1 LADTKFSGALLDTI
15 ARRRSVKAQNGTVTG
30 APSRSFR
37 GMRDTGE
44 LPVQVLKTEQSN
56 TAMLFGDR
64 FFMKL
69 FRRLE
74 SGINTDL
81 EVTRFLNDETSFTA
95 TPQVVGSLHYE
106 SEVGGEPSTIGLA
119 LRYVANTG
127 DAWTYTL
134 DSIGRFFENVLS
146 DAGAM
151 ARLAKSMPPDLLSAV
166 IPQPALEFAHE
177 IIGAYFADAE
187 LLGRRTAQMHRALA
201 SRDDIPAF
209 APEPMTPHYQRSVYQ
224 HIRSQAVQIF
234 QLLRRRA
241 KGNLAAEELLA
252 REDDLQKRIR
262 QILDGRMSGLRIR
275 THGDYH
281 LGQVLHTG
289 NDFVIIDFEGE
300 PSRPLS
306 ERRIKRSAL
315 RDVAG
320 MLRSF
325 HYASVALLPDHSQ
338 HSVIRAED
346 ADAAG
351 NAARSWYRWVS
362 DGFLRAYIAES
373 ADAAHLP
380 RTREELQVLLDVHLL
395 EKALYEI
402 AYELNNRPD
411 WVRIPIRGVLD
422 LLGH

>member
-1 LADTKFSGALLDTI
+1 L
-15 ARRRSVKAQNGTVTG
+15 
-30 APSRSFR
+30 
-37 GMRDTGE
+37 
-44 LPVQVLKTEQSN
+44 VLSN
-56 TAMLFGDR
+56 
-64 FFMKL
+64 
-69 FRRLE
+69 
-74 SGINTDL
+74 
-81 EVTRFLNDETSFTA
+81 V
-95 TPQVVGSLHYE
+95 P
-106 SEVGGEPSTIGLA
+106 
-119 LRYVANTG
+119 NTG

-134 DSIGRFFENVLS
+134 DSIGRFFENILS
-146 DAGAM
+146 DSTAM
-151 ARLAKSMPPDLLSAV
+151 ARLAKSMPPDSLSSVVA
-166 IPQPALEFAHE
+166 QPSLDFARQ
-177 IIGAYFADAE
+177 IIGPYLADAE
-187 LLGRRTAQMHRALA
+187 LLGRRTAQLHRALA

-209 APEPMTPHYQRSVYQ
+209 APEPMTPHYQRSIYQ
-224 HIRSQAVQIF
+224 HIRSQAVQTF

-241 KGNLAAEELLA
+241 KGNQAAEELLA
-252 REDDLQKRIR
+252 REDDLQQDIR
-262 QILDGRMSGLRIR
+262 RILDGRMTGLRIR
-275 THGDYH
+275 VHGDYH

-325 HYASVALLPDHSQ
+325 HYASSALLPGQSQ
-338 HSVIRAED
+338 HSAIRAED
-346 ADAAG
+346 ADAAEG
-351 NAARSWYRWVS
+351 AARYWYRWVS

-411 WVRIPIRGVLD
+411 WLRIPLRGVLD
-422 LLGH
+422 LLGR